1 MRLDDETVL
10 VTGGASGIG
19 RATAARCADLGAHV
33 VVTDVDESG
42 GTETVDRIAGVDA
55 RKGGADAGRGGADAG
70 EEGSAEFRPLDVT
83 DREAFESVV
92 DDVAAERGLD
102 ALVNNAG
109 VGHLPAPVEGIDDAA
124 RERVLDVNVRGV
136 WNGCAAALPVMK
148 AQGSGAIVNV
158 ASLAGVVGSPHLG
171 AYSLSKGAV
180 VNFTRTVAAEA
191 GGHGVRANAVCPG
204 FVEGGLGAQF
214 FETFDDPEAAKR
226 QMVAD
231 YALERLGTV
240 EEVADAVCYLAS
252 DAASFV
258 TGEALMVD
266 GGYSMQ

>member
-1 MRLDDETVL
+1 MRLDDRTVL

-19 RATAARCADLGAHV
+19 RATAERCADLGAHV

-42 GTETVDRIAGVDA
+42 GAETADRIGEAGD
-55 RKGGADAGRGGADAG
+55 
-70 EEGSAEFRPLDVT
+70 EGSAEFRDLDVT
-83 DREAFESVV
+83 DRGAFESVV
-92 DDVAAERGLD
+92 DAVAEERGLD

-109 VGHLPAPVEGIDDAA
+109 VGHLPATVEDIDETA

-136 WNGCAAALPVMK
+136 WNGCAAALPAMK
-148 AQGSGAIVNV
+148 TQESGAIVNV
-158 ASLAGVVGSPHLG
+158 ASLAGVVGSPRLG

-204 FVEGGLGAQF
+204 FVEGGLGEQF
-214 FETFDDPEAAKR
+214 FATFDDPEAAKAR
-226 QMVAD
+226 MVAG
-231 YALERLGTV
+231 YALDRLGTV

>member
-19 RATAARCADLGAHV
+19 RATAERCAEGGAHV
-33 VVTDVDESG
+33 VVTDVDEAG
-42 GTETVDRIAGVDA
+42 GTETVDLIAGSD
-55 RKGGADAGRGGADAG
+55 
-70 EEGSAEFRPLDVT
+70 EGSAEFRPLDVT

-92 DDVAAERGLD
+92 DGVAEELGLD
-102 ALVNNAG
+102 TLVNNAG
-109 VGHLPAPVEGIDDAA
+109 VGHLPAPIEGIDDLQ
-124 RERVLDVNVRGV
+124 RERVFDVNVRGV

-148 AQGSGAIVNV
+148 AQSTGAIVNV
-158 ASLAGVVGSPHLG
+158 ASLAGVIGSPRLG

-191 GGHGVRANAVCPG
+191 GRHGVRANAVCPG
-204 FVEGGLGAQF
+204 FVDGGIGAKY
-214 FETFDDPEAAKR
+214 FESFDDPEAAR
-226 QMVAD
+226 ERMASE

-240 EEVADAVCYLAS
+240 EEVADAVRFLAS

-258 TGEALMVD
+258 TGEALVVD